1 MFKHRIISF
10 PLLLA
15 LVAAVFFWKEG
26 GKYLFALIATAGS
39 AAALYEGALLFNKI
53 NIKMT

>member
-39 AAALYEGALLFNKI
+39 AAALYEGAQLFNKI
-53 NIKMT
+53 NIKN